1 MQAYQSPPCPYCGI
15 TWNPP
20 GAQACANCRNALPAG
35 PPAYAPPGYAP
46 PGYAPPGYAP
56 PGYAPPGYGPP
67 GQAQPPVQGPPPAG
81 YPGAQGPPY
90 AAYPPAGYP
99 QNAPYQQPP
108 QYGQFGQPSPAGYP
122 PQGAAA
128 VAPPAAG
135 GTTLQVLGQTLQVPF
150 QIPPVVL
157 QYQQPIVYAL
167 AGVIVLAVVLL
178 GVGPAVASSRITAAE
193 HALQVARGHQSK
205 VDAAFGKFFST
216 QASSNDPN
224 AEKTALQAQAKS
236 FNDGRASVQSD
247 EVTLKGLDQQLSW
260 IRLAAPARGTAIA
273 AERHRLAIALTG
285 LQQADQALTA
295 AVNEVNVALPYID
308 AVLDYTKMGAAL
320 GKHDLVTAGALYP
333 DAQQKMELAMS
344 LDHATGLPP
353 AIAKQVSSFN
363 DALNSTESLIQ
374 ALQAKDA
381 ASIKKSNDAIQ
392 AALKAMASP
401 AESVPADYESKT
413 FGPMQKAYD
422 SAMKALK
429 S

>member
-20 GAQACANCRNALPAG
+20 GAQACANCRNALPSG

-46 PGYAPPGYAP
+46 PGYAPPGYS
-56 PGYAPPGYGPP
+56 PPGYGPP
-67 GQAQPPVQGPPPAG
+67 GQPQPPAHGQPPSG
-81 YPGAQGPPY
+81 YPGPQGPPY

-99 QNAPYQQPP
+99 QSAPYQQPP
-108 QYGQFGQPSPAGYP
+108 QYGQFGQPPPAGYP
-122 PQGAAA
+122 VQGSVGAAR
-128 VAPPAAG
+128 PGPA
-135 GTTLQVLGQTLQVPF
+135 GTTVQVLGQTLHVPF
-150 QIPPVVL
+150 EIPPVVL
-157 QYQQPIVYAL
+157 QYQQPILYAM
-167 AGVIVLAVVLL
+167 AGVILLAVVLL
-178 GVGPAVASSRITAAE
+178 GVGPAVAASQVTGAE
-193 HALQVARGHQSK
+193 HALQTARTHQSR
-205 VDAAFGKFFST
+205 VDTAFGKFFST
-216 QASSNDPN
+216 QGSSNDPN
-224 AEKTALQAQAKS
+224 AEKTVLQAQAKS
-236 FNDGRASVQSD
+236 FNDGLASVKSD
-247 EVTLKGLDQQLSW
+247 EAALKGLDQQLSW
-260 IRLAAPARGTAIA
+260 IRLAAPSKSTAIA

-344 LDHATGLPP
+344 LDHGAGLPP

-381 ASIKKSNDAIQ
+381 AGIKKSNDAIQ